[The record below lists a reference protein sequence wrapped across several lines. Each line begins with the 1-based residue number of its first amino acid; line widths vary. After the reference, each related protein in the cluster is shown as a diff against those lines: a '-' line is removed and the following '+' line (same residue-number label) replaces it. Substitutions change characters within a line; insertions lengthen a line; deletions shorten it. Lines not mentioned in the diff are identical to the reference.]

1 MNDNESRK
9 MQPNERHGEKQGVKQ
24 DAPFSQRLAELEKI
38 YHLIQD
44 SDDKDLEKIISLY
57 ERGMKLASSLEK
69 NISAYELRIQEVT
82 AASGEPSDEQ
92 FEDDDLDSDAEHA
105 AENYS
110 GKPSAKSTEKL
121 KPAAKKKSTVKK
133 SARSA
138 SEKRGSPYG
147 ESDLFSNEN
156 D

>member
-1 MNDNESRK
+1 MNDNESGK
-9 MQPNERHGEKQGVKQ
+9 IHPSEKQGIKQ

-44 SDDKDLEKIISLY
+44 SDDKDLEKIIALY

-82 AASGEPSDEQ
+82 AASGEH
-92 FEDDDLDSDAEHA
+92 FEDDDLDSNPENTAEKSA
-105 AENYS
+105 A
-110 GKPSAKSTEKL
+110 KPK
-121 KPAAKKKSTVKK
+121 AAPKKKSSGKK
-133 SARSA
+133 NARSA